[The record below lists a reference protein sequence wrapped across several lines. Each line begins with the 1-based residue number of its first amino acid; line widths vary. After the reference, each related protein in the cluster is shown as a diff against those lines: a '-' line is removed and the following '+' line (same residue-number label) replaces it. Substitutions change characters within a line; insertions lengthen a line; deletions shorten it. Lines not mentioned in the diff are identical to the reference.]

1 MLTRKQDELF
11 SHAARVALRGLNAA
25 KDLPDR
31 PGSLKPLLENWAELE
46 VIARVATG
54 PAKAT
59 ATRLIASATKQRA
72 AVAKGSVSNEQMRGF
87 GLLCVMIF
95 KIGRG
100 DDPNRDPR
108 GFALAVDDS

>member
-11 SHAARVALRGLNAA
+11 SHAARLALRGLAAA
-25 KDLPDR
+25 KDGER
-31 PGSLKPLLENWAELE
+31 PGSLKPLLENWGELE
-46 VIARVATG
+46 VIGQMAQG
-54 PAKAT
+54 NAKRT
-59 ATRLIASATKQRA
+59 ADRLLASASKQRA
-72 AVAKGSVSNEQMRGF
+72 GVAKGSVNNEQMRGF

-108 GFALAVDDS
+108 GFSLAIED